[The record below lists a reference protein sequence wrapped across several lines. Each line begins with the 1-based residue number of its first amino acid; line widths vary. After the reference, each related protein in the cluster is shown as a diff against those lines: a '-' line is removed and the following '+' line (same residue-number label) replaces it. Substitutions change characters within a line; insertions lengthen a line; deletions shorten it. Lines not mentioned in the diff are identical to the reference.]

1 MKSMEVRDYMRLPYT
16 RLIQEMDDEGGH
28 YYFGKILELDGCHST
43 GDTLEEL
50 NENLDEAL
58 EGYLEVKLEHHLPIP
73 LPEREHRER
82 TAVPSSLSY
91 VGAPAV

>member
-1 MKSMEVRDYMRLPYT
+1 MDVRDYMQLPYT
-16 RLIQEMDDEGGH
+16 RLIQEMNDEGGH

-58 EGYLEVKLEHHLPIP
+58 EGYLEVKLENHLPIP
-73 LPEREHRER
+73 IPEREYRER
-82 TAVPSSLSY
+82 RSVPSSLSY
-91 VGAPAV
+91 VGVPAV

>member
-1 MKSMEVRDYMRLPYT
+1 MELRDYMQLPYT
-16 RLIQEMDDEGGH
+16 RLIQEMDDNSGH

-73 LPEREHRER
+73 IPEREHRER
-82 TAVPSSLSY
+82 TVAPSFLSY
-91 VGAPAV
+91 MEVQAV

>member
-1 MKSMEVRDYMRLPYT
+1 MEVKDYMQLPYT

-28 YYFGKILELDGCHST
+28 YYFGKIMELDGCHST

-73 LPEREHRER
+73 LPERGYRER
-82 TAVPSSLSY
+82 AGVPSSLSF
-91 VGAPAV
+91 VGVPAV

>member
-1 MKSMEVRDYMRLPYT
+1 MDVKDYMRLPYT

-58 EGYLEVKLEHHLPIP
+58 EGYLEVKLENHLPIP
-73 LPEREHRER
+73 TPERAQKKR
-82 TAVPSSLSY
+82 AGVPSSLSF

>member
-1 MKSMEVRDYMRLPYT
+1 MEVKDYMRLPYT

-58 EGYLEVKLEHHLPIP
+58 EGYLEVKLENHLPIP
-73 LPEREHRER
+73 TPEREQMKR
-82 TAVPSSLSY
+82 AGVPSSLSF
-91 VGAPAV
+91 VGVPAV

>member
-1 MKSMEVRDYMRLPYT
+1 MDVRDYMQLPYT

-58 EGYLEVKLEHHLPIP
+58 EGYLEVKLENHLPIP
-73 LPEREHRER
+73 IPERKYQKRM
-82 TAVPSSLSY
+82 AVPSSLSF
-91 VGAPAV
+91 VGVPAV